1 MSSTELIVWA
11 MFAAVLIAVI
21 YAYIMQL
28 YTTKLVQKLAENK
41 IHSEDSSLTLA
52 ELGYNKNL
60 EKTLTAFFAAGNWVL
75 SRAIVKVGGEAADPK
90 EREDLLF
97 KKKTDVKYY
106 IPEENLTKKLN
117 KHVAERMSFSK
128 LVVLV
133 IVLFVVALVA
143 SKVIDFLGNYAYG
156 VVTDEGKVSVGV
168 EKQEDSLL
176 SEQEELNR
184 IQQELDELEKVLE
197 ESNEDADNDVIYS
210 E

>member
-28 YTTKLVQKLAENK
+28 YTTKLVQKLVENK

-52 ELGYNKNL
+52 ELGYNKKL
-60 EKTLTAFFAAGNWVL
+60 EKALTTFFAAGNWVL
-75 SRAIVKVGGEAADPK
+75 SRAVVKVGGEVADPK

-133 IVLFVVALVA
+133 IILLVVAMLA
-143 SKVIDFLGNYAYG
+143 SRVIDFLGNYAYG
-156 VVTDEGKVSVGV
+156 VVTDDGKISVGI
-168 EKQEDSLL
+168 EQKEDSLL
-176 SEQEELNR
+176 SEQEELNKL
-184 IQQELDELEKVLE
+184 QQEAEKLE
-197 ESNEDADNDVIYS
+197 EELGEADEETDS
-210 E
+210 AE